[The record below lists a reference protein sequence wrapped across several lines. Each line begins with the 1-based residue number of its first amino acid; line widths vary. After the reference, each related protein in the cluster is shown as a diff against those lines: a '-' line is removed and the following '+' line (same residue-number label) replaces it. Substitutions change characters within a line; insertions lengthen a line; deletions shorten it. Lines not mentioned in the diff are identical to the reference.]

1 MCIRFLGLATNHSD
15 LGESMSATSE
25 LTSADIEDL
34 LAEAEPDEPQE
45 TGRATCSIVFFDL
58 TGSTARKLVE
68 GHKAGVMAALKHNN
82 FCRLIAE
89 KFGGEVLKE
98 LGDGVLAMFPDPL
111 QAVLA
116 AETVRSGLMGTE
128 LSTKIGMTF
137 GMVDVVEVEGR
148 KDVLGAIVDR
158 AARIQSAALPDQVLV
173 DGTQVDA
180 ISDYLADHDHIRL
193 GSEIIVPLRGVGDV
207 KLWPIESASAE
218 VGQPRLPER
227 LRVYGNGR
235 LPTAD
240 KLRFM
245 NYATEEVIEFGTG
258 LITFV
263 GYFESL
269 GPSEWRNPVVEML
282 QRGVDI
288 RCFVLEPES
297 RAAEAYFELR
307 SEGEYQG
314 RAAGTLDRL
323 LDIRDELNGESDSGQ
338 VSVLVYESLPA
349 QYALAVDL
357 AQERSAMQFSPYLP
371 GLRRAECPVYE
382 ASKTGEPDLFQRLQ
396 ISLEDQM
403 NEAVLLD

>member
-1 MCIRFLGLATNHSD
+1 
-15 LGESMSATSE
+15 MSATSE
-25 LTSADIEDL
+25 LPSAVIDEL
-34 LAEAEPDEPQE
+34 LVAAEPDEPQE

-58 TGSTARKLVE
+58 TGSTARKLAE
-68 GHKAGVMAALKHNN
+68 GHRAGVMAAVKHNN
-82 FCRLIAE
+82 FCRLVAE
-89 KFGGEVLKE
+89 EFDGDVLKE
-98 LGDGVLAMFPDPL
+98 LGDGVLAMFADPL
-111 QAVLA
+111 KAVLA

-128 LSTKIGMTF
+128 LSTKVGMTF

-148 KDVLGAIVDR
+148 RDVLGAIVDR
-158 AARIQSAALPDQVLV
+158 AARIQSAALPDQILV

-180 ISDYLADHDHIRL
+180 ISDYLADHSHIRL

-207 KLWPIESASAE
+207 KLWPIESATAE

-245 NYATEEVIEFGTG
+245 SYATQEVIEFGTG

-263 GYFESL
+263 SYFDSL

-288 RCFVLEPES
+288 RCFVLDPDS
-297 RAAEAYFELR
+297 RAAQVYFELR
-307 SEGEYQG
+307 NEGAYRD
-314 RAAGTLDRL
+314 RASGALDRL
-323 LDIRDELNGESDSGQ
+323 LDIRDELNGESGSGQ
-338 VSVLVYESLPA
+338 VSVLLYESLPA

-357 AQERSAMQFSPYLP
+357 DRERSAMQFSPYLP

-382 ASKTGEPDLFQRLQ
+382 ASRTGEPELFGRLQ
-396 ISLEDQM
+396 VSLENQM
-403 NEAVLLD
+403 NEAALLD